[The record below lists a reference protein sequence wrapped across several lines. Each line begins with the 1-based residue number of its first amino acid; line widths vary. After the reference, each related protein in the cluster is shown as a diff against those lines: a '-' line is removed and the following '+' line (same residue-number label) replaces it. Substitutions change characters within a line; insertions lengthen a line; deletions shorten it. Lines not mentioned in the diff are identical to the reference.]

1 MLIIFSLTLW
11 DQKGEKMVPWLG
23 LFTILMGI
31 LFAVVVY
38 KLARQDKVAW
48 VSLAPSLPEASPT
61 SSEPAKVSTT
71 TIWLNLLKG
80 SNLAKIKELKEA

>member
-1 MLIIFSLTLW
+1 
-11 DQKGEKMVPWLG
+11 MVPWLG

-61 SSEPAKVSTT
+61 SSEPAKVILSLVSTT